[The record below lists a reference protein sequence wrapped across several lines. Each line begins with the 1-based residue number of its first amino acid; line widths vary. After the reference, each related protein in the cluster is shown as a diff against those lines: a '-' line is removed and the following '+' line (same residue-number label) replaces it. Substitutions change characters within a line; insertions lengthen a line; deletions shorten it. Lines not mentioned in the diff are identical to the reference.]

1 MYLTVRC
8 RTELSRKGRLVVAKR
23 LGGREA
29 EGTNSRNI
37 SSNEE
42 LNIVTRI

>member
-29 EGTNSRNI
+29 EGTNSRN
-37 SSNEE
+37 NEE
-42 LNIVTRI
+42 LNIVTGI